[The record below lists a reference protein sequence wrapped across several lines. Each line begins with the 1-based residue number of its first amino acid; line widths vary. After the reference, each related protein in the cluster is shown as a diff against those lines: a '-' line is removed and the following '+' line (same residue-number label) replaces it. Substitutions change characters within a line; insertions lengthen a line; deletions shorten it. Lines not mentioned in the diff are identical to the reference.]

1 VLSIGKLAA
10 GAGGY
15 YTAMVADGA
24 EEYFTGA
31 REAPGEWVGRAS
43 DDLALVGTVQSE
55 AFADVLDHRF
65 PGTDVQITASRSA
78 PTVVAFDATFCAPKS
93 VSVLHGLGSPDVA
106 VAMSDA
112 HDVSVFAA
120 LGVLEDE
127 ASRGRRGHGGVEIVE
142 GDGFVAAAFR
152 HRTSRAGDPHL
163 HTHVVIANLVH
174 GPDDR
179 WTALDARPLYHW
191 AKTVGYLYEAQLRH
205 EVTQRLSAEWTA
217 VRRGIADLTA
227 VPRPVIDEFSTRRRE
242 IEAHLEAS
250 GFDSARAAQV
260 ATYATRRMKD
270 HSTTVETLADGWRQR
285 AERLGFD
292 PLVASEAIIVGPGSS
307 APVSDPIDKI
317 FVDLAGPHGLTQ
329 HRSTF
334 GRREVIQAIC
344 ERLPNGAPVSQV
356 IEWAERFIE
365 SEHCVELVDHRS
377 PTIRT
382 STGGSVS
389 ARTDQVR
396 YSTPDIIAT
405 ERHLVESALRRAN
418 DKIGWSSV
426 DDIYAAFDARPTLS
440 DEQASM
446 VWRICGQGRGVDL
459 VEGVAGAGKT
469 FALAA
474 ANDAWTRSGHQVIGC
489 SLAAKAA
496 RQLEADAAIPSQT
509 IDRLLIDLDRAE
521 HGGFAAS
528 TVVVVDEAAMV
539 GTRKLLRLLEHA
551 ERDRAKVVLVGDP
564 RQLPEI
570 QAGGGHVGLSS
581 RLGHATLH
589 HNRRQHE
596 GWERRALARMREG
609 RTDEAI
615 DAYLDHGRVVV
626 SSTGSDAR
634 TRMLH
639 DWMDAR
645 SDQTTVMLA
654 SRVADIDQ
662 LNAAAREML
671 RAEGVIGPDQLTI
684 GSRGF
689 VQGDLVLALRN
700 DRRLDVLNGTRAV
713 IEDIDIER
721 RTLRCRGDDQ
731 RVLTIPFDYVEQG
744 HLTHAYAMTIHKS
757 QGATFDRCFV
767 LAGDQLTKESAYT
780 AMSRGRFGNDL
791 YVLDDDARVDEAH
804 MSEQRG
810 EPLDTLRSSVR
821 RSNAQTMA
829 IDHGQALASAPE
841 PAVDDDLGI
850 DI

>member
-1 VLSIGKLAA
+1 MLSIGKLAA

-31 REAPGEWVGRAS
+31 REAPGDWVGSAS
-43 DDLALVGTVQSE
+43 DNLALVGTVQAE
-55 AFADVLDHRF
+55 AFADILDHRF
-65 PGTDVQITASRSA
+65 PGTTVRITAARSA
-78 PTVVAFDATFCAPKS
+78 PSVVAFDATFCAPKS
-93 VSVLHGLGSPDVA
+93 VSVLHGLGSPEVA
-106 VAMSDA
+106 AAMRDA
-112 HDVSVFAA
+112 HDASVVAA
-120 LGVLEDE
+120 LAVLEDE
-127 ASRGRRGHGGVEIVE
+127 ASRGRRGHGGVEIVD

-163 HTHVVIANLVH
+163 HTHVVISNLVH

-205 EVTQRLSAEWTA
+205 ELSQRFGAEWTA
-217 VRRGIADLTA
+217 VRRGIADLAA

-242 IEAHLEAS
+242 IEAHLDAS

-270 HSTTVETLADGWRQR
+270 HWSTVETLADEWRQR

-292 PLVASEAIIVGPGSS
+292 PVVAAKATLIRPEDRP
-307 APVSDPIDKI
+307 PVNAQIDEI
-317 FVDLAGPHGLTQ
+317 FIDLAGPNGLTQ

-334 GRREVIQAIC
+334 GRREVIQAVC
-344 ERLPNGAPVSQV
+344 ERLPNGAPVTQ
-356 IEWAERFIE
+356 ITEWADRFIE
-365 SEHCVELVDHRS
+365 SEHCVELVDHQS

-382 STGGSVS
+382 TAGGSVS

-396 YSTPDIIAT
+396 YSTPDMIAT
-405 ERHLVESALRRAN
+405 ERRLVESALRRAN
-418 DKIGWSSV
+418 DQIGWAKV
-426 DDIYAAFDARPTLS
+426 DDIYAAFDARPTMS
-440 DEQASM
+440 DEQVAM
-446 VWRICGQGRGVDL
+446 VWRICGQGRGVDI

-474 ANDAWTRSGHQVIGC
+474 ANDAWERSGFQVIGC

-496 RQLEADAAIPSQT
+496 RQLEADARIPSQT
-509 IDRLLIDLDRAE
+509 IDRLLIDLGRVE
-521 HGGFAAS
+521 HGGFATD

-539 GTRKLLRLLEHA
+539 GTRKLLRLLDHA

-564 RQLPEI
+564 QQLPEI
-570 QAGGGHVGLSS
+570 QAGGGYVGLSS
-581 RLGHATLH
+581 RLGNATLH
-589 HNRRQHE
+589 NNRRQRA
-596 GWERRALARMREG
+596 GWERAALARMRAG
-609 RTDEAI
+609 HTDEAI
-615 DAYLDHGRVVV
+615 AAYLDHGRVVV
-626 SSTGSDAR
+626 STSGSDAR
-634 TRMLH
+634 TRMLQ

-645 SDQTTVMLA
+645 PDQTTVMLA

-671 RAEGVIGPDQLTI
+671 RAEGAIGTDQLTI

-689 VQGDLVLALRN
+689 AEGDLVLALRN

-721 RTLRCRGDDQ
+721 RRLRCRGDDQ
-731 RVLTIPFDYVEQG
+731 RVLTIPFAYVEQG
-744 HLTHAYAMTIHKS
+744 HLTHAYAMTVHKS

-791 YVLDDDARVDEAH
+791 YVVDDDARIDEAH

-810 EPLDTLRSSVR
+810 QPLDTLRSSVR

-829 IDHGQALASAPE
+829 IDHNLPRASEPE
-841 PAVDDDLGI
+841 IDDDLGI